1 MALVADIKKTVTEAT
16 PVYAAVGVTDLAV
29 EKVRDARIQAV
40 AARKALAP
48 AELTAQAEKAAKQVQ
63 EAPAVLFNRGIVLAG
78 KAQQQYEDLAVR
90 GEKLV
95 QRIRNQ
101 KATQDLLHQ
110 VDQTVSV
117 GKGAVTTVRHAV
129 AETERSA
136 RATLTTGRREAAK
149 ATDAVVDTIQR
160 DARATSATVRE
171 SAKATR
177 TAAKRTATTARK
189 GAAASTSRVKATT
202 TTARKTTPR
211 ARKATSAAATK
222 VGD

>member
-1 MALVADIKKTVTEAT
+1 MALVADIKKNVTEAT

-29 EKVRDARIQAV
+29 EKVRDARSQAV

-48 AELTAQAEKAAKQVQ
+48 AEITAQAEKAAKQVQ
-63 EAPAVLFNRGIVLAG
+63 EAPAVLFNRGRVFAG
-78 KAQQQYEDLAVR
+78 KAQEQYDALAAR

-95 QRIRNQ
+95 DRIRNQ
-101 KATQDLLHQ
+101 KSTQDLLHQ

-117 GKGAVTTVRHAV
+117 GKGAVTTVRNAV
-129 AETERSA
+129 TETERSA

-149 ATDAVVDTIQR
+149 ATDSVVGTIQK
-160 DARATSATVRE
+160 DAKATSAQVRE
-171 SAKATR
+171 SARATR

-189 GAAASTSRVKATT
+189 GVDASTSRAKATT
-202 TTARKTTPR
+202 TTARKATTR